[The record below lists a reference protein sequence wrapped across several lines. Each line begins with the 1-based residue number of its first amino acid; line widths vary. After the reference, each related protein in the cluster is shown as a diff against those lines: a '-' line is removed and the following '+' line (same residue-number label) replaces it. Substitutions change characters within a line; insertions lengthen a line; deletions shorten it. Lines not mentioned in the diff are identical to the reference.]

1 MARLSAIA
9 AGALLGSGTSGQV
22 AVFDA
27 DGRLNGTSVLTVG
40 AAVVTIGATSSTA
53 THVMRGSELQ
63 AITNAGTT
71 SFLIYRNVDTGAI
84 RLLGGAGASAGSV
97 ELYGNS
103 HATKPGNIE
112 IGNNSGLVFQVN
124 QAGKAT
130 VGLATQILRIN
141 STTTAAGAA
150 TATMTNAPAGAAGN
164 PDIWLNLDFNG
175 TAVVVPGWTP

>member
-1 MARLSAIA
+1 MARLASIVT
-9 AGALLGSGTSGQV
+9 GTFLGSGTSGQV
-22 AVFDA
+22 AVYGA
-27 DGRLNGTSVLTVG
+27 DGRLSGSSALSVSAG
-40 AAVVTIGATSSTA
+40 VVTIGATSSTA
-53 THVMRGSELQ
+53 THLVRGSEIQ
-63 AITNAGTT
+63 TITNVSTT
-71 SFLIYRNVDTGAI
+71 SFLIYRSVDTGAI
-84 RLLGGAGASAGSV
+84 RLLGGAGASAGGIG
-97 ELYGNS
+97 LFGNS
-103 HATKPGNIE
+103 HATKAGAIE
-112 IGNNSGLVFQVN
+112 IGNNSGLVFQAN